1 MRIPTLSTS
10 LTGRDIVP
18 EHEQDIFFTSLGL
31 AVLDEIRVP
40 GQEPLR
46 NILGGSGTYA
56 TLGARLFLPGSLS
69 PNLGWMIRVG
79 NDFPIPVEE
88 ALWSWNPTLVIQKE
102 PGSASTRGLLEYRDT
117 TFGPKDFKYTTP
129 VLGVQDSSLEG
140 TALLRSK
147 AYHYLAS
154 PQDIKTRIANLYA
167 MRQKEAISDRP
178 LIIWEP
184 SPLFCNPNDLQEC
197 LEAASIVDVFSP
209 NHIELARLFSVSLSA
224 ESVRRN
230 MEDLAARVL
239 ERGVGPDSQGVVIIR
254 AGEHGCYVSARGLSP
269 KWLPP
274 YYGPGSGEL
283 NVSKVVDPT
292 GAGNTFLGAYAI
304 GYVKTGNVI
313 DAACYGSVGASF
325 AIEQVG
331 IPEIKG
337 EHGREVWNG
346 ISVYS
351 RLHEYMSRI
360 I

>member
-117 TFGPKDFKYTTP
+117 TFGRIPLF
-129 VLGVQDSSLEG
+129 SL
-140 TALLRSK
+140 A
-147 AYHYLAS
+147 
-154 PQDIKTRIANLYA
+154 QDIKTRIANLYA